1 MSDLGVAAYY
11 SSTTPLLLNEDFDR
25 LSQECVKDVSP
36 EEQDSFQCQCQAWR
50 PSLSKV
56 SFIVTPLFLVFFS
69 LVFFVLGLCFY
80 FLVGKK

>member
-1 MSDLGVAAYY
+1 MIKMSDLGVAAYY

-25 LSQECVKDVSP
+25 LSQECVKEVSP

-56 SFIVTPLFLVFFS
+56 SSILTPLFLVFFVS
-69 LVFFVLGLCFY
+69 VLCTCL
-80 FLVGKK
+80 FLLISR